1 MALCTQTTTTV
12 LAYKYHTAYRPQSSL
27 EQLADNV
34 VHHWG
39 CHQSQLQGAGAQV
52 MYLVSSKE
60 DRK

>member
-52 MYLVSSKE
+52 RTL
-60 DRK
+60 